1 MLMLHGMCLHFHL
14 IDSLFMVLG
23 FEVANKGCCGT
34 GNIEAGILCNSL
46 TLHICSNTKSY
57 IFWDSFHPTQEAYNV
72 LCSLV
77 IDNKIKDFF

>member
-1 MLMLHGMCLHFHL
+1 
-14 IDSLFMVLG
+14 MVLG

>member
-46 TLHICSNTKSY
+46 
-57 IFWDSFHPTQEAYNV
+57 
-72 LCSLV
+72 
-77 IDNKIKDFF
+77 